1 MMTKM
6 AVEAQ
11 ELEPGDIIY
20 LHSTQFVVEHVR
32 PAALWGDV
40 ISVLTNAGFLTFK
53 ATHKVWTTPTWVKMS
68 DDEEPSIV

>member
-11 ELEPGDIIY
+11 ELEQGDIIY
-20 LHSTQFVVEHVR
+20 LHSTQFVVEHVT
-32 PAALWGDV
+32 PTYSGDV

-68 DDEEPSIV
+68 DDEEPSRV